1 MYVCIYAC
9 KSFLYG
15 CAGILSL
22 KCQKY
27 WKSVE
32 NIGCLFLETFF
43 LLSEWI
49 FVPSVQSARFF
60 FKTKKTICV
69 KQKCYNVH
77 LGTFYFQFH
86 FIFKYLLSF
95 LRLTCL
101 DSSNLV
107 ISGMKNKVLLIY
119 EKLLCA
125 NFIKKQKKNSKQAIN
140 VNVKS
145 NNVLIYL
152 MHFFLKFFFFYMKL
166 HLFNSYQV
174 TLSTTVI
181 RIFYE
186 TIY

>member
-1 MYVCIYAC
+1 MCWNLII
-9 KSFLYG
+9 KMSE
-15 CAGILSL
+15 IL
-22 KCQKY
+22 KIGREY
-27 WKSVE
+27 W
-32 NIGCLFLETFF
+32 LFVSRNFF
-43 LLSEWI
+43 FTVWVDICPFRSICPI
-49 FVPSVQSARFF
+49 FFF
-60 FKTKKTICV
+60 FKQKKTICV

-174 TLSTTVI
+174 KLSTTVI

-186 TIY
+186 TKY